1 MKKGMHAIRNIYNK
15 LHHGQFLQWWKGEN
29 TTLPIKYNKK
39 KKSYPGCS
47 MIRSQQVDKSFLLH
61 LFYWK
66 WFLFDKS
73 SLCRICLKI
82 QGRNFIRNLEGKNIK
97 IRVQL
102 PYDHYHGGP
111 RLNFGIILFNINYLK
126 KTSVSLKKSK

>member
-1 MKKGMHAIRNIYNK
+1 MQLEIFIINYIMDNFYNDERERTQHYLQSTIKKKG
-15 LHHGQFLQWWKGEN
+15 
-29 TTLPIKYNKK
+29 
-39 KKSYPGCS
+39 YPGCS

-111 RLNFGIILFNINYLK
+111 RLNFGIILSNINYLM